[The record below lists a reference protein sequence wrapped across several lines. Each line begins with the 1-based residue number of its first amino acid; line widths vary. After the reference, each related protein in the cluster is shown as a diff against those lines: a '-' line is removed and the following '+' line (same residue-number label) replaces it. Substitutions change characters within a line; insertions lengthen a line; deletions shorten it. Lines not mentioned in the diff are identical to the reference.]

1 MFFLPPPQVSSLLR
15 QSLSPFFFTP
25 RVDPPRKSA
34 KSTMVWPPAE
44 GVPVPPIQPKPRPRS
59 DGTWGSS
66 SWSLH
71 DRHFMFKKKN
81 YYPLWICLQNED
93 HGSCSSWLLLRAV
106 FSSTCVFINSRAPC
120 HWGRPSPLVP
130 SSLSSPLPT
139 CRTSWSLQY
148 FPHMYIQFPSTI
160 NG

>member
-1 MFFLPPPQVSSLLR
+1 MSSLLR

-25 RVDPPRKSA
+25 RMAPPRKSA
-34 KSTMVWPPAE
+34 KST
-44 GVPVPPIQPKPRPRS
+44 
-59 DGTWGSS
+59 TWSGLLQKRFQRLPCSPSQGLEAMGLGGSS

-71 DRHFMFKKKN
+71 YRHFMFNKKN

-106 FSSTCVFINSRAPC
+106 FSSTWVFINSRAPC
-120 HWGRPSPLVP
+120 HWGHPSPLVP

-139 CRTSWSLQY
+139 CRTSWSLHH

>member
-1 MFFLPPPQVSSLLR
+1 MSSLLR
-15 QSLSPFFFTP
+15 PSLSPFFFTP
-25 RVDPPRKSA
+25 PVDPPRKSA
-34 KSTMVWPPAE
+34 KSTTWSGLLQKGFPRLPFSPSQGLEAMGL
-44 GVPVPPIQPKPRPRS
+44 GVQIL
-59 DGTWGSS
+59 GAY
-66 SWSLH
+66 
-71 DRHFMFKKKN
+71 KKKN

-120 HWGRPSPLVP
+120 HWGHPSPLVP

-139 CRTSWSLQY
+139 CRTSWSLQH